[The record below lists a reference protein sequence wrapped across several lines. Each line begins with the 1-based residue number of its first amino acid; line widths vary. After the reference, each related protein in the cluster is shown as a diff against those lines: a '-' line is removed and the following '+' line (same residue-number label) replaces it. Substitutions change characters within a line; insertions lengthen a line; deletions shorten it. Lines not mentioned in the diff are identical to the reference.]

1 VFIKLIELIWLIV
14 FIELIE
20 LTELNKSIGIN
31 MKGGH
36 TMEDR
41 LWHKSYAP
49 GVPKALEYEE
59 ITLSQAL
66 TRSAK
71 NFPDHTALNY
81 MGKKITFKELDG
93 LVNAFARALKEM
105 DIQPGD
111 KVALCLPN
119 IPQAIIANY
128 AVFRIGAVAVQNN
141 PLYTERELQYQLNDS
156 DSRIIITLT
165 LLIPRVQ
172 KIKADTRIEKI
183 IGCHINSY
191 LPFPKKQLFPYVKK
205 DMYRKVESAED
216 VTVFKD
222 LIARYSTKPIEDQS
236 KWAELANLLYT
247 GGTPGVSKGVMQS
260 NSIISCN
267 VQQFAAWFP
276 ELKSGEEV
284 LVGNY
289 PVFHAAGFATTNLM
303 IWKAWQHLMVP
314 RPDAKINVE
323 LIKKHR
329 PTFVPGVPTM
339 FVGMLAD
346 PEFRKLDFSSVKGFF
361 SGAAPLAAD
370 TIRDLKE
377 LTGSTMCEVYGS
389 AETAPFATVTP
400 WGGEVK
406 PGTVGIPI
414 PDTDV
419 KIVDIT
425 NPEKELALGE
435 EGEIAIKGPQ
445 IMMGYYNKP
454 EETANVMIGEW
465 FLSGD
470 IGKFDEDGYLSVVDR
485 KKDMIIAGG
494 YNIYPVELDD
504 VLMGHPK
511 ILEAC
516 TIGLPHEYRG
526 ETVKAFIV
534 VKEGQDLTEDEVVK
548 YCKENLAAY
557 KVPKIIEFIDE
568 LPKSAVGKI
577 LRRKLKEMEMKK
589 TENK

>member
-1 VFIKLIELIWLIV
+1 
-14 FIELIE
+14 
-20 LTELNKSIGIN
+20 
-31 MKGGH
+31 MQ
-36 TMEDR
+36 DR
-41 LWHKSYAP
+41 LWHKSYAS
-49 GVPKALEYEE
+49 GVKKSLEYEKV
-59 ITLSQAL
+59 TLSQAL
-66 TRSAK
+66 TRSAQ
-71 NFPDHTALNY
+71 NFPDHIALNY
-81 MGKKITFKELDG
+81 MGKKVTFKELDG
-93 LVNAFARALKEM
+93 LVNAFARALQEM
-105 DIQPGD
+105 GIQPGD

-156 DSRIIITLT
+156 ESRIIITLT
-165 LLIPRVQ
+165 LLIPRIQ

-205 DMYRKVESAED
+205 DMYRKVEPAEN
-216 VTVFKD
+216 VYVFKD
-222 LIARYSTKPIEDQS
+222 LIDRYSTNPVEDQS
-236 KWAELANLLYT
+236 KWDELANLLYT
-247 GGTPGVSKGVMQS
+247 GGTTGVSKGVMQS
-260 NSIISCN
+260 NAIISSN

-276 ELKSGEEV
+276 ELNSGEEV

-314 RPDAKINVE
+314 RPDAKINVD
-323 LIKKHR
+323 LIKKYR

-425 NPEKELALGE
+425 DPDKELERGE

-454 EETANVMIGEW
+454 EETANVMNGDW
-465 FLSGD
+465 YLSGD

-534 VKEGQDLTEDEVVK
+534 AKEGQQLTEDEVVA

-557 KVPKIIEFIDE
+557 KVPKIFEFIDE

-577 LRRKLKEMEMKK
+577 LRRKLKDMEMAK
-589 TENK
+589 TESQ

>member
-1 VFIKLIELIWLIV
+1 
-14 FIELIE
+14 
-20 LTELNKSIGIN
+20 
-31 MKGGH
+31 MKGGRI
-36 TMEDR
+36 MDDR
-41 LWHKSYAP
+41 LWHKSYAS
-49 GVPKALEYEE
+49 GVKKTLEYEKV
-59 ITLSQAL
+59 TLSQAL

-71 NFPDHTALNY
+71 NFPVHTALNY

-93 LVNAFARALKEM
+93 LVNAFARALQEM
-105 DIQPGD
+105 GIQPGD

-156 DSRIIITLT
+156 DSRIIVTLT

-172 KIKADTRIEKI
+172 KIRADTRIEKI

-191 LPFPKKQLFPYVKK
+191 LPFPKKQLFPFVKK
-205 DMYRKVESAED
+205 DMYRKVEPAEN
-216 VTVFKD
+216 VYVFKD
-222 LIARYSTKPIEDQS
+222 LIDRYSTDPVEDQS
-236 KWAELANLLYT
+236 QWDELVNLLYT
-247 GGTPGVSKGVMQS
+247 GGTTGVSKGVMQS
-260 NSIISCN
+260 NAIISSN

-276 ELKSGEEV
+276 ELKPGEEI

-314 RPDAKINVE
+314 RPDAKINVD
-323 LIKKHR
+323 LIKKNR

-370 TIRDLKE
+370 TIRDLKD

-419 KIVDIT
+419 KIVDIAD
-425 NPEKELALGE
+425 PDKELERGE

-454 EETANVMIGEW
+454 EETANVMNGDW
-465 FLSGD
+465 YLSGD
-470 IGKFDEDGYLSVVDR
+470 IGKFDGDGYLSVVDR

-534 VKEGQDLTEDEVVK
+534 VKEGQDLTEDEVVA

-557 KVPKIIEFIDE
+557 KVPKLIEFIDE

-577 LRRKLKEMEMKK
+577 LRRKLKEMEMEK
-589 TENK
+589 TESQ

>member
-1 VFIKLIELIWLIV
+1 MQDK
-14 FIELIE
+14 
-20 LTELNKSIGIN
+20 
-31 MKGGH
+31 
-36 TMEDR
+36 
-41 LWHKSYAP
+41 LWHKSYAS
-49 GVPKALEYEE
+49 GVKKALEYEK

-66 TRSAK
+66 TRSAQS
-71 NFPDHTALNY
+71 FPDHTALNY
-81 MGKKITFKELDG
+81 MGKKITFRELDG
-93 LVNAFARALKEM
+93 LVNAFARALQQM
-105 DIQPGD
+105 GIGPGD

-128 AVFRIGAVAVQNN
+128 AVFRIGAVTVQNN
-141 PLYTERELQYQLNDS
+141 PLYTERELKYQLNDS

-172 KIKADTRIEKI
+172 KIQADTRIEKI

-205 DMYRKVESAED
+205 DMYRKVEPAEN
-216 VTVFKD
+216 VYVFQD
-222 LIARYSTKPIEDQS
+222 LIAKYSNNPVEDQS
-236 KWAELANLLYT
+236 KWDELANLLYT
-247 GGTPGVSKGVMQS
+247 GGTTGVSKGVMQS
-260 NSIISCN
+260 NAIISCN

-419 KIVDIT
+419 KIVDIAD
-425 NPEKELALGE
+425 PDKELELGG

-445 IMMGYYNKP
+445 VMMGYYNKP
-454 EETANVMIGEW
+454 EETANVMNGEW
-465 FLSGD
+465 YLSGD
-470 IGKFDEDGYLSVVDR
+470 IGKFDEDGYLSIVDR

-534 VKEGQDLTEDEVVK
+534 IKEGEELTEDDVVK

-557 KVPKIIEFIDE
+557 KVPKLIEFIDE

-577 LRRKLKEMEMKK
+577 LRRKLKDIEMEKL
-589 TENK
+589 ESQ

>member
-1 VFIKLIELIWLIV
+1 
-14 FIELIE
+14 
-20 LTELNKSIGIN
+20 
-31 MKGGH
+31 
-36 TMEDR
+36 MEDR

-49 GVPKALEYEE
+49 GVKKMLEYEE

-93 LVNAFARALKEM
+93 LVNAFARALQEM
-105 DIQPGD
+105 GIQPGD

-128 AVFRIGAVAVQNN
+128 AVFRIGAVTVQNN

-216 VTVFKD
+216 VYVFKD

-247 GGTPGVSKGVMQS
+247 GGTTGVSKGVMQS
-260 NSIISCN
+260 NSVISCN

-534 VKEGQDLTEDEVVK
+534 VKEGQDLTEDEVVA

-589 TENK
+589 TESQ

>member
-1 VFIKLIELIWLIV
+1 
-14 FIELIE
+14 
-20 LTELNKSIGIN
+20 
-31 MKGGH
+31 MQ
-36 TMEDR
+36 DR
-41 LWHKSYAP
+41 LWHKSYAS
-49 GVPKALEYEE
+49 GVKKSLEYEKV
-59 ITLSQAL
+59 TLSQAL
-66 TRSAK
+66 TRSAQ
-71 NFPDHTALNY
+71 NFPDHIALNY
-81 MGKKITFKELDG
+81 MGKKVTFKELDG
-93 LVNAFARALKEM
+93 LVNAFARALQEM
-105 DIQPGD
+105 GIQPGD

-156 DSRIIITLT
+156 ESRIIITLT
-165 LLIPRVQ
+165 LLIPRIQ

-205 DMYRKVESAED
+205 DMYRKVEPAEN
-216 VTVFKD
+216 VYVFKD
-222 LIARYSTKPIEDQS
+222 LIDRYSTNPVEDQS
-236 KWAELANLLYT
+236 KWDELANLLYT
-247 GGTPGVSKGVMQS
+247 GGTTGVSKGVMQS
-260 NSIISCN
+260 NAIISSN

-276 ELKSGEEV
+276 ELNSGEEV

-314 RPDAKINVE
+314 RPDAKINVD
-323 LIKKHR
+323 LIKKYR

-425 NPEKELALGE
+425 DPDKELERGE
-435 EGEIAIKGPQ
+435 EGEIAIQGPQ

-454 EETANVMIGEW
+454 EETANVMNGDW
-465 FLSGD
+465 YLSGD

-534 VKEGQDLTEDEVVK
+534 AKEGQQLTEDEVVA

-557 KVPKIIEFIDE
+557 KVPKIFEFIDE

-577 LRRKLKEMEMKK
+577 LRRKLKDMEMAK
-589 TENK
+589 TESQ

>member
-1 VFIKLIELIWLIV
+1 
-14 FIELIE
+14 
-20 LTELNKSIGIN
+20 
-31 MKGGH
+31 MD
-36 TMEDR
+36 DR
-41 LWHKSYAP
+41 RWHKSYAP
-49 GVPKALEYEE
+49 GVPKALEYEKL
-59 ITLSQAL
+59 TLSQAL
-66 TRSAK
+66 SRSAK

-81 MGKKITFKELDG
+81 MGKKISFKELDG
-93 LVNAFARALKEM
+93 LVNAFARALQEM
-105 DIQPGD
+105 GVGPGD

-128 AVFRIGAVAVQNN
+128 AVFRIGAVTVQNN

-205 DMYRKVESAED
+205 DMYRKVEPAED
-216 VTVFKD
+216 VYVFKD

-236 KWAELANLLYT
+236 KWDELANLLYT
-247 GGTPGVSKGVMQS
+247 GGTTGVSKGVMQS

-346 PEFRKLDFSSVKGFF
+346 PEFRQLDFSSVKGFF

-419 KIVDIT
+419 KIVDIA
-425 NPEKELALGE
+425 NPDKELALGE

-454 EETANVMIGEW
+454 EETAKVMFGEW

-470 IGKFDEDGYLSVVDR
+470 IGKFDEDGYLSIVDR

-516 TIGLPHEYRG
+516 TIGIPHDYRG

-534 VKEGQDLTEDEVVK
+534 VKEGQELTEDEAVT
-548 YCKENLAAY
+548 YCKKNLAAY

-577 LRRKLKEMEMKK
+577 LRRKLKEMEMEK
-589 TENK
+589 TESQ

>member
-1 VFIKLIELIWLIV
+1 
-14 FIELIE
+14 
-20 LTELNKSIGIN
+20 
-31 MKGGH
+31 
-36 TMEDR
+36 MEDR

-49 GVPKALEYEE
+49 GVKKALEYEKT
-59 ITLSQAL
+59 TLSQAL
-66 TRSAK
+66 TRSAQ

-81 MGKKITFKELDG
+81 MGKKITFRELDG
-93 LVNAFARALKEM
+93 LVNAFARALQEM
-105 DIQPGD
+105 GIGPGD

-128 AVFRIGAVAVQNN
+128 AVFRIGAVTVQNN

-165 LLIPRVQ
+165 LLIPRIQ
-172 KIKADTRIEKI
+172 KIKAATRIEKI

-205 DMYRKVESAED
+205 DMYRKVEPAD
-216 VTVFKD
+216 NIYVFKD
-222 LIARYSTKPIEDQS
+222 LIGRYSTKPIEDQS
-236 KWAELANLLYT
+236 KWDELANLLYT
-247 GGTPGVSKGVMQS
+247 GGTTGVSKGVMQS
-260 NSIISCN
+260 NAIISCN

-346 PEFRKLDFSSVKGFF
+346 PEFRNLDFSSVKGFF

-419 KIVDIT
+419 KIVDIA
-425 NPEKELALGE
+425 NPDKELELGD

-454 EETANVMIGEW
+454 EETAMVMNGDW
-465 FLSGD
+465 YLSGD

-534 VKEGQDLTEDEVVK
+534 VKEGQELTEDDVVT

-557 KVPKIIEFIDE
+557 KVPKIFEFIDE

-577 LRRKLKEMEMKK
+577 LRRKLKEMEMEK